1 MVLHVVQRALCMH
14 EDAVLPVSGICDAHL
29 CSQAAAAWAN
39 GGVLS
44 GRQQVSQGVS
54 SRPHAQDAAMM
65 PQQGGQS
72 GMYGN
77 RGTTGVSGRLGG
89 RPQGPGKCGGG
100 LQPWMTSVSENC
112 NIQGSSAP
120 CSEGLPY
127 L

>member
-1 MVLHVVQRALCMH
+1 MH

-44 GRQQVSQGVS
+44 GRQQASQGVS
-54 SRPHAQDAAMM
+54 ARPPPQDAAMM

-89 RPQGPGKCGGG
+89 RSHGPGKCGSG
-100 LQPWMTSVSENC
+100 LQPQRTLSRRNAISRVALRPAVRIC
-112 NIQGSSAP
+112 HTCKPGI
-120 CSEGLPY
+120 L
-127 L
+127 